1 MSDSVK
7 DFLQKQAT
15 KHGFSSPADF
25 LQSVLSELEQNVKEK
40 KELDASLLAAIGSPR
55 IVADEAFWAER
66 RRKIL
71 DRHPELES

>member
-1 MSDSVK
+1 
-7 DFLQKQAT
+7 
-15 KHGFSSPADF
+15 
-25 LQSVLSELEQNVKEK
+25 LEQNVKEK